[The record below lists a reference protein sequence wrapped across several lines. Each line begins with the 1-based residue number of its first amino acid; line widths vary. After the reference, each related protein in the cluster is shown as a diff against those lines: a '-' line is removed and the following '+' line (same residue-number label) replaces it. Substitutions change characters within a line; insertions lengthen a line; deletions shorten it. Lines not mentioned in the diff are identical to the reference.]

1 MPSPTDLLQA
11 PPQGTLGFGQPVSVD
26 DPLPAPELAQ
36 QADLEQRREKT
47 SVWDYAGSMLRQD
60 WVANNAMGA
69 LVGAGMEVDPN
80 YNVFR
85 DPQLAQLSKTVAPEQ
100 LQYLYR
106 ATSGANLLY
115 THSRLMEKQ
124 EDLSRLAQMG
134 GVGETTSMAFGFLDP
149 AWLLAGGVAGKV
161 TQLTRMATASRAA
174 IGGDALAQAGAR
186 AARAAR
192 GSTAGSLAAGVAT
205 GGVENAAIEWGR
217 QQVSMEDSDKGILA
231 AGLMGMAL
239 SAPFVGLGLRRAS
252 RLRDA
257 ANQELDTIQA
267 LQAAVGGHELTPEQH
282 ALIQD
287 THARVQDVMKMEQP
301 GLTEEQYSE
310 FLKAYHE
317 RWDDHVA
324 DAHQFSEALDA
335 DTRSKAQTLID
346 QFYTAPDEHAA
357 QLAELQHQ
365 NRLKD
370 MELQRQGRAVQREKN
385 LAAAAEA
392 HRAGEEAANTG
403 PHGPALA
410 HLADTGVA
418 TETELGAAL
427 KRAMKARDEAH
438 AAHQAAENARAVKAG
453 LLTAEEAAAQS
464 SARASKKAAWDAADA
479 ADAARKQRDFEAMIR
494 DRELTRMLGDEP
506 VHGTQPHGDAVPA
519 EAPSEPVAAPE
530 AAPQGDTS
538 VAPVAEAPAPQPA
551 GAESFVGQHV
561 TWLDPKTGE
570 MQAGK
575 VQRVSPTGK
584 LVIENEMGE
593 LKAVSHSDVA
603 LEGAQDAAPEGFLP
617 GSVGAAQIGHIVRTP
632 DAVGQNSSRFTGW
645 QSIPGT
651 NGKLKAPPRLDLYA
665 FLNESKIPGVR
676 ALANILIK
684 DPVGKK
690 DGSVQTFTASEWRTH
705 FKGVIG
711 GEFHRTA
718 DEAYREA
725 VKLAGVPLWQ
735 RGQFRQDFY
744 AAASQAL
751 RGDHA
756 ALQGFDPAVQAQI
769 QKVSAAL
776 RKGLDRFL
784 EEAKKA
790 GVEGAAGIPPNA
802 SYVNRIWRQDKIR
815 EAMRLHGEDHVY
827 QLVAD
832 SLTGMGAHGPLTGDV
847 AKAKSFL
854 GVVMKLEYSP
864 ALQNVNLGAR
874 DMGALRDELRMTGKL
889 TDSDI
894 DTLVDVMFEHHTN
907 EHADAG
913 QATNLKFRF
922 DLDETTGRQTP
933 AGMLRISDLLEN
945 DSRVLLDRYGSTMGG
960 HAALAKVGIRS
971 QAEFAA
977 HMKAIEDEISA
988 DQVNLG
994 GKRAASEIAWLHDIQ
1009 ANILGRPMS
1018 TADFSNTARFAAAFR
1033 GYARSTM
1040 LGQLGLSAAF
1050 EMKQAIGI
1058 MGVRAFLQQMPS
1070 FASFIGALRR
1080 GYLPE
1085 QGLARDVMMIGGWG
1099 QEKASAYARA
1109 REIDEGFAADFL
1121 TGAEHRANKV
1131 SHAVD
1136 IISGNASF
1144 TSLTKQI
1151 SAMMS
1156 AQRLHDFASGLKTMK
1171 KGDQARLAGQG
1182 LDGQLLQDTM
1192 RDLKAYADVSGDRVT
1207 SIRHEEWLRDEPDT
1221 YEAFQGYMA
1230 RQVRDSIQDHDL
1242 GETLPF
1248 MHSTLGKMFG
1258 ELKTFF
1264 FVAHAKNLLK
1274 NVHYMDGTTMQVF
1287 LMGFLGESL
1296 AYSIQQAMNNPG
1308 DLDRRLSPEV
1318 MGPAIWARMAS
1329 LGFTQMVADTGFQ
1342 MVTGHSMLMS
1352 GSTSSGTNNRNL
1364 LMTPSLALAGKLAAV
1379 PGDVVR
1385 GIGLGTRPL
1394 LQQEAKDAWSTLP
1407 ASNTYGFR
1415 GVGQWLS
1422 ESFPKSAPTAP

>member
-26 DPLPAPELAQ
+26 DPMPASELSQ
-36 QADLEQRREKT
+36 QADLEQRRAKT
-47 SVWDYAGSMLRQD
+47 SVGDYAGSMLRQD

-134 GVGETTSMAFGFLDP
+134 GMGQAGSMAFGFLDP

-186 AARAAR
+186 AAQAAR

-252 RLRDA
+252 RIRNA
-257 ANQELDTIQA
+257 ANQELDAIQA
-267 LQAAVGGHELTPEQH
+267 LQAAVEGRELTPEQTH
-282 ALIQD
+282 LIQE
-287 THARVQDVMKMEQP
+287 THARAQDAMKLENP
-301 GLTEEQYSE
+301 GGMSEEQYLD

-324 DAHQFSEALDA
+324 DAHQFSESLDA

-346 QFYTAPDEHAA
+346 QFYTAPEEHAA

-370 MELQRQGRAVQREKN
+370 IELQRQGRAAQREKN

-410 HLADTGVA
+410 HLADAGVA

-506 VHGTQPHGDAVPA
+506 VHGTPA

-530 AAPQGDTS
+530 VAPQGDTS
-538 VAPVAEAPAPQPA
+538 VAPSEAPAAAAEAPPPSL
-551 GAESFVGQHV
+551 E
-561 TWLDPKTGE
+561 
-570 MQAGK
+570 GK
-575 VQRVSPTGK
+575 VVTFTMKNG
-584 LVIENEMGE
+584 EMGE
-593 LKAVSHSDVA
+593 GVAGKINGLGKLLVTDENGKVHSVDPSEAFESA
-603 LEGAQDAAPEGFLP
+603 LAGHPDHAPEGFLP

-725 VKLAGVPLWQ
+725 VKLAGVPVWK
-735 RGQFRQDFY
+735 RGEFRQDFY

-751 RGDHA
+751 RGDHTV
-756 ALQGFDPAVQAQI
+756 LQGFDPAVRAQV

-776 RKGLDRFL
+776 RKGLDRYL

-790 GVEGAAGIPPNA
+790 GVEGAAGVPPNA

-827 QLVAD
+827 QLLAD

-864 ALQNVNLGAR
+864 ALQNINLGAR

-889 TDSDI
+889 SDSDI

-913 QATNLKFRF
+913 QATPLKFRF
-922 DLDETTGRQTP
+922 DLDETTGQQTP

-945 DSRVLLDRYGSTMGG
+945 DARVLLDRYGSTMGG
-960 HAALAKVGIRS
+960 HAALGKVGIRS

-977 HMKAIEDEISA
+977 HMKAIEEEISS
-988 DQVNLG
+988 DPVNLG

-1018 TADFSNTARFAAAFR
+1018 TADFSNTARFASAFR

-1070 FASFIGALRR
+1070 FAGFIGALRR

-1121 TGAEHRANKV
+1121 TGAEHRANQA
-1131 SHAVD
+1131 SHVVD

-1156 AQRLHDFASGLKTMK
+1156 AQRLHDFASGLKTMTK
-1171 KGDQARLAGQG
+1171 SHEARLAGQG

-1242 GETLPF
+1242 GETMPF

-1364 LMTPSLALAGKLAAV
+1364 LMTPSLALAGKLAGV

-1407 ASNTYGFR
+1407 AANTYGLR